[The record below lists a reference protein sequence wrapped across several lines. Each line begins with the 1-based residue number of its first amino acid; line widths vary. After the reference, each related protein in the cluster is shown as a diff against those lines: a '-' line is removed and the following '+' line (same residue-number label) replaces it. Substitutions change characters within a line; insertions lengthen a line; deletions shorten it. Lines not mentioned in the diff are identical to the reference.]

1 MSRDKQDEMKTSEMA
16 VKLSSCKADKYI
28 LYNLNGV
35 NPNQNQYSSRK
46 SKTPIQRH
54 NVPKNKK
61 SEKDLEVNLEE

>member
-1 MSRDKQDEMKTSEMA
+1 MKTSEMA

-46 SKTPIQRH
+46 SENQKHLYKGIMSR
-54 NVPKNKK
+54 KIR
-61 SEKDLEVNLEE
+61 NLKRI